1 MKHKVKT
8 YQADLVREDLYN
20 KYLKNGSK
28 ITMYL
33 GEDSYDIVSVYA
45 DYKAYRISVNKKYES
60 FPKFLMKLAVT
71 NADAVEGF
79 INE

>member
-71 NADAVEGF
+71 KVEEF
-79 INE
+79 SSYYP

>member
-1 MKHKVKT
+1 MRHKENRQQT
-8 YQADLVREDLYN
+8 DLVREDLYN

-45 DYKAYRISVNKKYES
+45 EYKTYRISIKKKYES
-60 FPKFLMKLAVT
+60 FPKFLMKLAVANT
-71 NADAVEGF
+71 SAVEAF